1 MSKDPQGR
9 TSNENTLQ
17 SNNTDLSDIGLSS
30 FNELEISFNIMLC
43 YMFLNDRT
51 STFNKLNE
59 LQRKLPKKYTK
70 QIPLLRIV
78 VLELFKES
86 EKAKNEITRLSKA
99 DPELYSEAFEAGA

>member
-1 MSKDPQGR
+1 MTKDPQGR
-9 TSNENTLQ
+9 SSDENTLQ
-17 SNNTDLSDIGLSS
+17 SNHTDLSDIGLSS

-99 DPELYSEAFEAGA
+99 DPELYNIAFEAGA

>member
-1 MSKDPQGR
+1 M
-9 TSNENTLQ
+9 
-17 SNNTDLSDIGLSS
+17 
-30 FNELEISFNIMLC
+30 
-43 YMFLNDRT
+43 NDRT

-70 QIPLLRIV
+70 HIPLLRIV

-99 DPELYSEAFEAGA
+99 DPELFNVAFEAGA